1 MIAEKRKLDSF
12 SHTTPQGC
20 ASQLTVKT
28 ECP

>member
-1 MIAEKRKLDSF
+1 MIAEKRKLYFF

-20 ASQLTVKT
+20 AQLTVKT